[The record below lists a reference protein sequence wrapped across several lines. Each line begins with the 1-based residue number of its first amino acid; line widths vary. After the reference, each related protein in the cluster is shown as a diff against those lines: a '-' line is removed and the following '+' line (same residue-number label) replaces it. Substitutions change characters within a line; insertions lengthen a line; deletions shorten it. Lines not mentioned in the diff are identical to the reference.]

1 MMFQC
6 WAILVLACGI
16 ASAQDAKTPP
26 GLRVFYTGHSFHMF
40 VPPQV
45 EQLVNEFPG
54 ITQQSKL
61 FRDQI
66 GHGQGHVMVL
76 ASYCN
81 FATIYR
87 MSPVGLKIQE
97 RSVND
102 EQHAILQKLAWET
115 VTKYPYAGVLMK
127 TE

>member
-1 MMFQC
+1 MFIVPVGR
-6 WAILVLACGI
+6 AVL
-16 ASAQDAKTPP
+16 K
-26 GLRVFYTGHSFHMF
+26 LRERI
-40 VPPQV
+40 V
-45 EQLVNEFPG
+45 EGQFPG

-61 FRDQI
+61 FRDPI

-81 FATIYR
+81 FAAIYR
-87 MSPVGLKIQE
+87 TSPVGLKIDE

-115 VTKYPYAGVLMK
+115 VSAYPYAGVK
-127 TE
+127 AD